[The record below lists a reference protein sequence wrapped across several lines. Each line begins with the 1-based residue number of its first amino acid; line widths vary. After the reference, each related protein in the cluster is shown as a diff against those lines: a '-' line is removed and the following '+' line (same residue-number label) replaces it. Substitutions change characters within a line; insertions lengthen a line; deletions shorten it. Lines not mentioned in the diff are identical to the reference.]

1 MQYEALGFL
10 LGGLG
15 FFGLLGVLANVNDKA
30 SKKPYVR
37 AQPVLSQTFMTLMH
51 LVYRPVL
58 TR

>member
-10 LGGLG
+10 VGGLG

-37 AQPVLSQTFMTLMH
+37 TQPVLSQTVLTLMH
-51 LVYRPVL
+51 LAYRPVL
-58 TR
+58 SR